1 MSEIFHDPEFWVLV
15 AFVIV
20 VVVGFIKLGPGIG
33 KALDD
38 RAERIKSELDEARRL
53 REDAQKTL
61 AEYQRKQRDAL
72 KEAEAIIAHAKAE
85 AERIG
90 RQAAQDLEA
99 ALERRTRQAEEKIA
113 QEEAKALADVRN
125 TAVDIAIAAAREII
139 AEALDAKAGGVLID
153 QAIAALPQ
161 RLHEEPITTSP
172 FFPLSLRERVG
183 VRVAPRCLPVG
194 QSSR

>member
-1 MSEIFHDPEFWVLV
+1 MMEIFLDPEFWILV

-20 VVVGFIKLGPGIG
+20 VVGGFIKVGPSIG

-38 RAERIKSELDEARRL
+38 RAERIRTELDEARLL

-61 AEYQRKQRDAL
+61 ADYQLKQRDAL
-72 KEAEAIIAHAKAE
+72 KEAAAIIAHAKAE

-90 RQAAQDLEA
+90 EQAARDLEA

-113 QEEAKALADVRN
+113 QEETKALADVRN
-125 TAVDIAIAAAREII
+125 TAIDIALAAARGII
-139 AEALDAKAGGVLID
+139 AEQLDAKSGGALID

-161 RLHEEPITTSP
+161 RLH
-172 FFPLSLRERVG
+172 
-183 VRVAPRCLPVG
+183 
-194 QSSR
+194 

>member
-90 RQAAQDLEA
+90 RQAAQDLDA
-99 ALERRTRQAEEKIA
+99 ALPPRTRQAEEKIA

-161 RLHEEPITTSP
+161 RLH
-172 FFPLSLRERVG
+172 
-183 VRVAPRCLPVG
+183 
-194 QSSR
+194 

>member
-90 RQAAQDLEA
+90 RRAA
-99 ALERRTRQAEEKIA
+99 
-113 QEEAKALADVRN
+113 
-125 TAVDIAIAAAREII
+125 
-139 AEALDAKAGGVLID
+139 
-153 QAIAALPQ
+153 
-161 RLHEEPITTSP
+161 
-172 FFPLSLRERVG
+172 
-183 VRVAPRCLPVG
+183 
-194 QSSR
+194 

>member
-1 MSEIFHDPEFWVLV
+1 MEILHNPEFWVLV
-15 AFVIV
+15 AFLIV
-20 VVVGFIKLGPGIG
+20 VVGGFIKVGPAIG
-33 KALDD
+33 KSLDD
-38 RAERIKSELDEARRL
+38 RAQRIKTELDEAQRL
-53 REDAQKTL
+53 REDSERTL

-161 RLHEEPITTSP
+161 RLH
-172 FFPLSLRERVG
+172 
-183 VRVAPRCLPVG
+183 
-194 QSSR
+194 

>member
-1 MSEIFHDPEFWVLV
+1 MEIFLDPEFWILV

-20 VVVGFIKLGPGIG
+20 VVGGFIKVGPGIG

-38 RAERIKSELDEARRL
+38 RAERIRTELDEARLL

-61 AEYQRKQRDAL
+61 ADYQLKQRDAL
-72 KEAEAIIAHAKAE
+72 KEAAAIIAHAKAE

-90 RQAAQDLEA
+90 EQAARDLEA

-113 QEEAKALADVRN
+113 QEEAKAIADVRN
-125 TAVDIAIAAAREII
+125 TAIDIALAAAREII
-139 AEALDAKAGGVLID
+139 AEQLDAKAGGALID

-161 RLHEEPITTSP
+161 RLH
-172 FFPLSLRERVG
+172 
-183 VRVAPRCLPVG
+183 
-194 QSSR
+194 

>member
-1 MSEIFHDPEFWVLV
+1 MSEIFRDPEFWVLV

-20 VVVGFIKLGPGIG
+20 IVGGIVKVGPVIG
-33 KALDD
+33 KSLDE
-38 RAERIKSELDEARRL
+38 RAQRIKSELDEAQRL
-53 REDAQKTL
+53 REDAQRAL

-125 TAVDIAIAAAREII
+125 TAVDIAIAAARQII
-139 AEALDAKAGGVLID
+139 AEQLDGKAGGALID

-161 RLHEEPITTSP
+161 RLH
-172 FFPLSLRERVG
+172 
-183 VRVAPRCLPVG
+183 
-194 QSSR
+194 

>member
-1 MSEIFHDPEFWVLV
+1 MSELFHDPEFWVLV

-20 VVVGFIKLGPGIG
+20 IVGGFIKLGPGIG

-38 RAERIKSELDEARRL
+38 RAERIRAELDEAQRL
-53 REDAQKTL
+53 REDAQQTL

-72 KEAEAIIAHAKAE
+72 KEAEAIIAHAKSE

-113 QEEAKALADVRN
+113 QEEAKALIDVRN
-125 TAVDIAIAAAREII
+125 AAIDIAIAAARGII
-139 AEALDAKAGGVLID
+139 AAQLDAKAGGALID
-153 QAIAALPQ
+153 EAINALPQ
-161 RLHEEPITTSP
+161 RLN
-172 FFPLSLRERVG
+172 
-183 VRVAPRCLPVG
+183 
-194 QSSR
+194 

>member
-99 ALERRTRQAEEKIA
+99 GVERRTRQAEEKIA

-161 RLHEEPITTSP
+161 RLH
-172 FFPLSLRERVG
+172 
-183 VRVAPRCLPVG
+183 
-194 QSSR
+194 

>member
-99 ALERRTRQAEEKIA
+99 GREGRTRQTEEKIA

-161 RLHEEPITTSP
+161 RLH
-172 FFPLSLRERVG
+172 
-183 VRVAPRCLPVG
+183 
-194 QSSR
+194 

>member
-1 MSEIFHDPEFWVLV
+1 MMEIFLDPEFWILV

-20 VVVGFIKLGPGIG
+20 VVGGFIKVGPSIG

-38 RAERIKSELDEARRL
+38 RAERIRTELDEARLL

-61 AEYQRKQRDAL
+61 ADYQLKQRDAL
-72 KEAEAIIAHAKAE
+72 KEAAAIIAHAKAE

-90 RQAAQDLEA
+90 EQAARDLEA

-113 QEEAKALADVRN
+113 QEEAKAIADVRN
-125 TAVDIAIAAAREII
+125 TAIDIALAAAREII
-139 AEALDAKAGGVLID
+139 AEQLDAKAGGALID

-161 RLHEEPITTSP
+161 RLH
-172 FFPLSLRERVG
+172 
-183 VRVAPRCLPVG
+183 
-194 QSSR
+194 